1 MPRDDK
7 HYVNVRKKFKE
18 KAPSVIEKMKME
30 KAEAE
35 EKQKALMEERRS
47 KGRNKGDLTKKDLLE
62 GNIPPEVILE
72 IARPDKQFERKRFT
86 KDYMLDFFKRN
97 LTRKT
102 QEKELPPY
110 LKPY

>member
-1 MPRDDK
+1 M
-7 HYVNVRKKFKE
+7 YVNVVQKFKE

-35 EKQKALMEERRS
+35 LKQKALLEERRQ
-47 KGRNKGDLTKKDLLE
+47 KGRKKGELTKKDLLE
-62 GNIPPEVILE
+62 GNIPPEVLLE
-72 IARPDKQFERKRFT
+72 IARPEKQFERKRFT

-102 QEKELPPY
+102 QDKALPPY
-110 LKPY
+110 LLPF